1 MEIDFTGI
9 TKEPLY
15 FYHEDLMVLRGY
27 QSVPKL
33 SC

>member
-15 FYHEDLMVLRGY
+15 FYHEDIVVLIGY
-27 QSVPKL
+27 QVFQN
-33 SC
+33 